1 MTRNIVSMRDDGRM
15 TFPATARKAL
25 HIKGETD
32 FTYEVTEGGLFL
44 RPIIN
49 IPREDA
55 WAYTREH
62 RATVEQSR
70 RSPSYTDVSSE
81 DLEALITADNP
92 LALLED
98 MKARWTRHEHE

>member
-1 MTRNIVSMRDDGRM
+1 MSRNIVSMRDDGRM

-25 HIKGETD
+25 HIEGETD

-55 WAYTREH
+55 WAYTPEESAAIE
-62 RATVEQSR
+62 RALH
-70 RSPSYTDVSSE
+70 SPVVPNVTDA
-81 DLEALITADNP
+81 DLEAIAAADNP
-92 LALLED
+92 EQA
-98 MKARWTRHEHE
+98 ARDLIAQRLHV